1 MKTGKGMNAVL
12 YKNDVHEVEFIDMTH
27 DAKGVCKIDGF
38 PVFVKDALK
47 GEKAL
52 IRVVKVNKNFAFGRL
67 VEIKEESPF
76 RKIPICEH
84 FSTCGG
90 CDTMHMSYEM
100 QLSFKRHRVKETLRK
115 IAHVEPEIHKT
126 IGMENP
132 FYYRNKAIIPFEKR
146 KGRIMA
152 GFYKNRS
159 REVVDLKRCHII
171 PKVFSEIVRYLKG
184 YFQNRGITIY
194 DDERKTGCVRA
205 VMLRQS
211 FTYDEIALTLIL
223 GENRFPDKNDLIEG
237 LLERFPNIVS
247 VVKSIN
253 TTDSTTLLGGKSRT
267 IYGKDLL
274 RDRLLGFEYQISHK
288 SFYQVNPVQ
297 TVRLYKE
304 AMRLAKPGPDDV
316 MVDAYSGVGTLT
328 LPFAQRT
335 ARVIGIENVKEA
347 VKNAQ
352 ENASYNDIEN
362 IEFLHGDA
370 AEVMKGLDDESIDIL
385 VLDPPRKGCE
395 KGFLQAVMAMD
406 IPRIVYVSCN
416 VSTLARDANIL
427 SGGGYQVKE
436 AVPFDMFPQTSHIE
450 TVMLLEK

>member
-1 MKTGKGMNAVL
+1 MKVL
-12 YKNDVHEVEFIDMTH
+12 LQKNDVHEVEFVDMTH

-115 IAHVEPEIHKT
+115 IAHVEPQIQRT

-146 KGRIMA
+146 KGRVMA
-152 GFYKNRS
+152 GFYKNRT

-171 PKVFSEIVRYLKG
+171 PKSFSEIVRYLKG
-184 YFQNRGITIY
+184 HFQNRGISVY
-194 DDERKTGCVRA
+194 DEETQDGCVRA

-211 FTYDEIALTLIL
+211 LAYDEIALTLVL
-223 GENRFPDKNDLIEG
+223 AESRLPYKDELVEG
-237 LLERFPNIVS
+237 LLKRFPNIVS
-247 VVKSIN
+247 IVKNVNAKNAGSLIE
-253 TTDSTTLLGGKSRT
+253 GKSRT

-274 RDRLLGFEYQISHK
+274 RDRLSGFEYRIAHK
-288 SFYQVNPVQ
+288 SFYQVNPLQ
-297 TVRLYKE
+297 TARLYKE
-304 AMRLAKPGPDDV
+304 AMRLAKPGPEDV
-316 MVDAYSGVGTLT
+316 VVDAYCGVGTMT
-328 LPFAQRT
+328 LPFAQR
-335 ARVIGIENVKEA
+335 AGRVIGIESVKEA

-352 ENASYNDIEN
+352 ENADENDIDN
-362 IEFLHGDA
+362 VEFLQGDA
-370 AEVMKGLDDESIDIL
+370 AEVIQKLEHERIDTLI
-385 VLDPPRKGCE
+385 VDPPRKGCE
-395 KGFLQAVMAMD
+395 KAFLQAVMAME

-427 SGGGYQVKE
+427 SGAGYEVKE
-436 AVPFDMFPQTSHIE
+436 AVPVDMFPQTSHIE
-450 TVMLLEK
+450 TVMLLEKQ

>member
-1 MKTGKGMNAVL
+1 MRAVL
-12 YKNDVHEVEFIDMTH
+12 QKNDVHEVEFVDMTH

-52 IRVVKVNKNFAFGRL
+52 IRVAKVNKNFAFGRL

-84 FSTCGG
+84 FLTCGG

-100 QLSFKRHRVKETLRK
+100 QLSFKRHRIKETLRK
-115 IAHVEPEIHKT
+115 IAHVEPEIRKT
-126 IGMENP
+126 VGMENP
-132 FYYRNKAIIPFEKR
+132 FYYRNKVIIPFDKR
-146 KGRIMA
+146 KGRIVA
-152 GFYKNRS
+152 GFYKNRT
-159 REVVDLKRCHII
+159 RDIVDLKRCHII

-184 YFQNRGITIY
+184 HFQNRGISVY
-194 DDERKTGCVRA
+194 DEDKQTGCIRA

-211 FTYDEIALTLIL
+211 FTYNDIALTLIL
-223 GENRFPDKNDLIEG
+223 GENRFPEKDEMIEG

-247 VVKSIN
+247 IVKSVNAKNSGPLI
-253 TTDSTTLLGGKSRT
+253 GGKSRT

-274 RDRLLGFEYQISHK
+274 RDRLLGFEYQMSHK

-297 TVRLYKE
+297 TARLYKE
-304 AMRLAKPGPDDV
+304 AMRMAKPGPDDV
-316 MVDAYSGVGTLT
+316 VVDAYSGVGTLT
-328 LPFAQRT
+328 LPFAQRVS
-335 ARVIGIENVKEA
+335 RVIGIENVKEA

-352 ENASYNDIEN
+352 ENAANNDIEN
-362 IEFLHGDA
+362 VEFRHGDA
-370 AEVMKGLDDESIDIL
+370 AEVMKGLKKEKIDTL
-385 VLDPPRKGCE
+385 VVNPPRKGCE
-395 KGFLQAVMAMD
+395 KAFLQAVMAME

-427 SGGGYQVKE
+427 SGGGYQVIE